1 MRLLRINYVLISFVS
16 CIGSMALTSCVAFDP
31 VAQSKVED
39 LSERPVVAIL
49 PFGFDLEITKLSTV
63 KTVEETLSTEEE
75 AKQLAEALRDIQQEA
90 RWLLL
95 SRLATAQGFRFVSL
109 EQTDALAEEL
119 QLTPN
124 VLPTVEQRA
133 EFRRRLGVDLLI
145 AGSILDYGKVRWK
158 WSATLG
164 FADLSAESIA
174 IGLATSW
181 HPALILANAGITVIA
196 NSTILFGGG
205 YLFGVA
211 LRPVRVEAR
220 AFETVQGYPIWQSME
235 ESVYAYGALKLL
247 REEVRGT
254 KEAQLTLN
262 LAEIMESLG
271 DNLTKQGYTVSRLR
285 GPAASFLQ

>member
-1 MRLLRINYVLISFVS
+1 MKFLHINCHLILFIS
-16 CIGSMALTSCVAFDP
+16 CAVTLTLTGCVAFDP
-31 VAQSKVED
+31 VVQSEVED

-63 KTVEETLSTEEE
+63 KTVEDTLPTEEE
-75 AKQLAEALRDIQQEA
+75 AKQLAEALRMIQQEA

-95 SRLATAQGFRFVSL
+95 SRLATAYGFRFVSL

-124 VLPTVEQRA
+124 MLPTVEQRA
-133 EFRRRLGVDLLI
+133 EFRRRLGVDLVI
-145 AGSILDYGKVRWK
+145 AASILDYGKVRWQ
-158 WSATLG
+158 WSATLA
-164 FADLSAESIA
+164 FADLSAETIVL
-174 IGLATSW
+174 GLATNW
-181 HPALILANAGITVIA
+181 HPALILANAGYEVITNTAI
-196 NSTILFGGG
+196 FMGGG
-205 YLFGVA
+205 YLFGIA

-247 REEVRGT
+247 PEEVRGR

-271 DNLTKQGYTVSRLR
+271 DDFIKQGYTVSRLR
-285 GPAASFLQ
+285 GPTSSASE